1 MMNDKQLKQ
10 IERFEL
16 MLNKK
21 AKEFLKEEYTE
32 YFNKRIVGYRF
43 YNESPNMFIVFNNLK
58 TQTDFISIA
67 CFNNFGDLYIENP
80 YLKGCIKDVRKK

>member
-1 MMNDKQLKQ
+1 MNEKQLKQ
-10 IERFEL
+10 IERFKP

-21 AKEFLKEEYTE
+21 AEEFLKEEYTE
-32 YFNKRIVGYRF
+32 YFNKKIVGYRF

-67 CFNNFGDLYIENP
+67 CFNNFDDLYIENP
-80 YLKGCIKDVRKK
+80 YLKESVKNGRK